1 MSDEA
6 LIELCT
12 LSFEGCFWWL
22 PSSML
27 RALETLKTWV
37 QCALAAFASKLLT
50 RSYIPALAPPCLFL
64 LLVWWVD

>member
-1 MSDEA
+1 MSDEG

-22 PSSML
+22 QSSML

-37 QCALAAFASKLLT
+37 QCALAGFASKLLT
-50 RSYIPALAPPCLFL
+50 RKLHSCPCSSVFIPS
-64 LLVWWVD
+64 VGVVG